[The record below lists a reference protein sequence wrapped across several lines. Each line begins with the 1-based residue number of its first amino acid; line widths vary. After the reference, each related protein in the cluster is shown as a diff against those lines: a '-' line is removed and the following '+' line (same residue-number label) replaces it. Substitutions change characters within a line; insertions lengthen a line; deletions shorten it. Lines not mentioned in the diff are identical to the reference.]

1 MTPSG
6 KTVRQEGHTPAS
18 PAEQLHERTYDQL
31 RVEVYFSPAALGAA
45 SARDFA
51 EALRQTLTSRDVT
64 SVIFASANSQ
74 LPFLEALRARQD
86 IEWGRVHVLH
96 MDEYLG
102 MPSDHPASFR
112 RFLHDHL
119 VRWVRPLGFHELCGD
134 AADPVEE
141 VDRYSALLENLDPS
155 ICVLGIGENGHLAFN
170 DPPADFA
177 TGDLVHR
184 VKLEEACRRQ
194 QWGEGHFPKLEDVP
208 TEALSLT
215 IPALLRPGH
224 VLCVVP
230 ELRKARAVR
239 AALQD
244 PVSPDCP
251 ASILRTVSSA
261 KLYLDTASASL
272 L

>member
-1 MTPSG
+1 MTSSG
-6 KTVRQEGHTPAS
+6 KAVRQQGQP
-18 PAEQLHERTYDQL
+18 LHERTYDRL
-31 RVEVYFSPAALGAA
+31 LVEVYSSPAALGEA

-51 EALRQTLTSRDVT
+51 QVLRQTLNSRDVT

-102 MPSDHPASFR
+102 MSSDHPASFR
-112 RFLHDHL
+112 RFLSEHL
-119 VRWVRPLGFHELCGD
+119 VRWVHPLGFHQLRGD
-134 AADPVEE
+134 ADPVEE
-141 VDRYSALLENLDPS
+141 VERYSALVKELDPS

-170 DPPADFA
+170 DPPADFT

-184 VKLEEACRRQ
+184 VKLDEACRQQ
-194 QWGEGHFPKLEDVP
+194 QWGEGHFPRLEDVP
-208 TEALSLT
+208 AEALSLT
-215 IPALLRPGH
+215 IPALLRPGR
-224 VLCVVP
+224 VLGIVP
-230 ELRKARAVR
+230 ERRKAHAVR

-244 PVSPDCP
+244 PVTPDCP

>member
-6 KTVRQEGHTPAS
+6 KAVRQEAHTPGAATE
-18 PAEQLHERTYDQL
+18 PVHERTYDRLLAQ
-31 RVEVYFSPAALGAA
+31 VYSSPAALGEA

-51 EALRQTLTSRDVT
+51 QALRQTLASRDVT

-86 IEWGRVHVLH
+86 IEWERVHVLH

-112 RFLHDHL
+112 RFLYDHL
-119 VRWVRPLGFHELCGD
+119 VRWVRPLGFHQLAGD
-134 AADPVEE
+134 AVDPVDE
-141 VDRYSALLENLDPS
+141 VKRYSALIEDLDPS

-170 DPPADFA
+170 DPPADFT

-184 VKLEEACRRQ
+184 VRLDEACRQQ
-194 QWGEGHFPKLEDVP
+194 QWGEGHFPRLEDVP
-208 TEALSLT
+208 AEALSLT
-215 IPALLRPGH
+215 VPALLRPGH

-230 ELRKARAVR
+230 ERRKARAVR

-261 KLYLDTASASL
+261 RLYPDTASASL